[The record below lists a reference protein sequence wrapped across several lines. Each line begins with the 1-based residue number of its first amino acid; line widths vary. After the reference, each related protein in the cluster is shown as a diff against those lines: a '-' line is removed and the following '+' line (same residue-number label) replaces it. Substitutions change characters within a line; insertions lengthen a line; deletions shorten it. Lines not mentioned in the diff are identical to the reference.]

1 MIERGQ
7 ECSMTQRNNL
17 ILGGTL
23 FFAFLLLTPLG
34 IFNNWIPPDVHK
46 GYYSVTTID
55 AGDDTGYYAF
65 LRSPFFDGD
74 LDFFNELRYA
84 HSEKLMPTGYVF
96 NNWQMGQALLFLPFF
111 IIGHL
116 LALLYQGLGY
126 PISVDGYSAPY
137 YIATAV
143 ASVTFLFAGLIL
155 VFKTL
160 HSFIDKRFA
169 MLVTLSIWLAS
180 PLIYFSFIRQRM
192 AHTSEFFLAAVLIF
206 AWIHFRPQ
214 AREADSNDS
223 VGRDTSSSAEKSQ
236 SSMVVRYAL
245 LGALLG
251 FLCMTRV
258 INIAFL
264 ALFAVDLLWSFRA
277 DWKSKPTETVKKLLV
292 LGGAGLGGFFL
303 ILLPQIVCW
312 NQLNGVPFPPRH
324 MKFAGEGLSGIS
336 LFPLLE
342 NAWTLFF
349 SAKWGLVFSMPLA
362 VMGLVGLFLKNER
375 LKEIR
380 PGLLAY
386 LAGIFAIV
394 ILYPEDSA
402 SYGHRHL
409 ISALPVL
416 ALGLGNLMWRIAQI
430 PSKGWIRVAIAGC
443 LSAVLAQYC
452 MLIQYKI
459 TLPYN
464 HPEFT
469 LKALGSSAELIFN
482 RPDLLLRS
490 SNFFN
495 MLFHPQS
502 WGYLDGLFLLVFP
515 LFQLAALA
523 SVLAFLKWVGG
534 ASRLQVM
541 VRDPKFMLFK
551 SVVISIL
558 LLAIVVVSAPTKTL
572 SEISARIKYQEA
584 VKNGETH
591 LRNGKIEEAKADYIQ
606 AAEMAPKAWKP
617 YFMIGQTW
625 QAHGRID
632 EANRYFRKVL
642 LYNPV
647 DSPTLTLLGN
657 NLKRLGKTK
666 DAEKM
671 LRSAIRAWPLNF
683 QAYDSLAQVQ
693 ATQGKREEA
702 IQLLNYAVQIN
713 PNYGP
718 GHLNLAM
725 TYHSLNQEQKSRYHF
740 NRALALGLKGPV
752 VEQIKS
758 MIFKTPK

>member
-1 MIERGQ
+1 
-7 ECSMTQRNNL
+7 
-17 ILGGTL
+17 
-23 FFAFLLLTPLG
+23 
-34 IFNNWIPPDVHK
+34 
-46 GYYSVTTID
+46 
-55 AGDDTGYYAF
+55 
-65 LRSPFFDGD
+65 
-74 LDFFNELRYA
+74 
-84 HSEKLMPTGYVF
+84 
-96 NNWQMGQALLFLPFF
+96 
-111 IIGHL
+111 
-116 LALLYQGLGY
+116 
-126 PISVDGYSAPY
+126 
-137 YIATAV
+137 
-143 ASVTFLFAGLIL
+143 
-155 VFKTL
+155 
-160 HSFIDKRFA
+160 
-169 MLVTLSIWLAS
+169 
-180 PLIYFSFIRQRM
+180 
-192 AHTSEFFLAAVLIF
+192 
-206 AWIHFRPQ
+206 
-214 AREADSNDS
+214 
-223 VGRDTSSSAEKSQ
+223 
-236 SSMVVRYAL
+236 
-245 LGALLG
+245 
-251 FLCMTRV
+251 
-258 INIAFL
+258 
-264 ALFAVDLLWSFRA
+264 
-277 DWKSKPTETVKKLLV
+277 
-292 LGGAGLGGFFL
+292 
-303 ILLPQIVCW
+303 
-312 NQLNGVPFPPRH
+312 
-324 MKFAGEGLSGIS
+324 
-336 LFPLLE
+336 
-342 NAWTLFF
+342 
-349 SAKWGLVFSMPLA
+349 MPLA
-362 VMGLVGLFLKNER
+362 VMGLIGLFLKNER

-495 MLFHPQS
+495 MLSHPQS
-502 WGYLDGLFLLVFP
+502 WDYLDGLFLLVFP
-515 LFQLAALA
+515 LFQLAALVG
-523 SVLAFLKWVGG
+523 VLAFLKWVGG

-551 SVVISIL
+551 SVVIIIL

-584 VKNGETH
+584 VKNGERH

-625 QAHGRID
+625 QAQGRID

-725 TYHSLNQEQKSRYHF
+725 TYHSLNREQKSRYHF
-740 NRALALGLKGPV
+740 NRALALGLTGPV

-758 MIFKTPK
+758 MLFKTPN